1 MLHLM
6 LIIMDTMILRVIM
19 YIISMTHNMQ
29 VLIMRLIIIWVTSIM
44 VIMNLIMNMAMK
56 VITFIMMSII
66 HGKQDILIWWGQSL
80 IIHRYITQLLIL
92 LDLHNRMK
100 GAQDSQLNLRDEFHL

>member
-6 LIIMDTMILRVIM
+6 LIIMDTMILRVTM

-66 HGKQDILIWWGQSL
+66 HGKQDILIW
-80 IIHRYITQLLIL
+80 
-92 LDLHNRMK
+92 
-100 GAQDSQLNLRDEFHL
+100 

>member
-29 VLIMRLIIIWVTSIM
+29 VLIMMLIIIWVTSIM
-44 VIMNLIMNMAMK
+44 VIMNHIMNMAMK

-66 HGKQDILIWWGQSL
+66 HGKQGILIW
-80 IIHRYITQLLIL
+80 
-92 LDLHNRMK
+92 
-100 GAQDSQLNLRDEFHL
+100 